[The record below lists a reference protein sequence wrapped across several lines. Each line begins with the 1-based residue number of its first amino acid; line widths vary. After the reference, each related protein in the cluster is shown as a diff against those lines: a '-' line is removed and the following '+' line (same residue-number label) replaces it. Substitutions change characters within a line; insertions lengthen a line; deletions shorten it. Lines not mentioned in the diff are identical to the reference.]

1 MRVRIKHAK
10 VNKLA
15 FLSHLDLVATMQ
27 KALRRTG
34 LPFALTKGFNPR
46 PKIAYGQ
53 PVAVGTA
60 SLAEYFDLYLDKSLE
75 EKVIIKG
82 FRRVLPKELR
92 VLAAKEIPSENPSL
106 MSQITAAAHYLWI
119 RGCDVNKASLD
130 FDSFFRSLSEKNGG
144 EAFLPQNNFTN
155 PGSLILKI
163 DWLGWREDFGL
174 LRIIAKAGS
183 RENLNMKKFCESL
196 DKVSNGLFKG
206 PCCLMKTEIFIVD
219 RGTLKTP
226 FGLEVNF

>member
-34 LPFALTKGFNPR
+34 LPFVLTKGFNPR

-60 SLAEYFDLYLDKSLE
+60 SLAEYFDLYLDKPLE
-75 EKVIIKG
+75 EKEIVEG
-82 FRRVLPKELR
+82 FHRVLPKELR
-92 VLAAKEIPSENPSL
+92 VLAAKEIPFENPSL

-119 RGCDVNKASLD
+119 RGCDVNKTSFD
-130 FDSFFRSLSEKNGG
+130 VDSFLCSLSEKNGG
-144 EAFLPQNNFTN
+144 EAFLPQDNAADVG
-155 PGSLILKI
+155 PLILKI
-163 DWLGWREDFGL
+163 NWLGWRKDFGF
-174 LRIIAKAGS
+174 LRLIAKAGS
-183 RENLNMKKFCESL
+183 KENLNMKKFCESL
-196 DKVSNGLFKG
+196 DRVSNGLFKG

-219 RGTLKTP
+219 RGVIKTP